1 MISWEIL
8 KIPVKRICIMSRCR
22 RKRINRFFY
31 IRKDTQSEI
40 FSIRIRKKSCNY
52 AITFWKIMFIAFE
65 RKLFSNI
72 KAQSFST
79 GVFIMSSKKY
89 TFNRLIWLQTRIF
102 IKKLSGITRWSRLA
116 LLSTQSRFF
125 FKRES
130 SGRTLECVSED
141 VKRLKKSAMLK
152 VICFTSS
159 VDLQSNIL
167 SKNRIHYL
175 EKKSIVPCST
185 ILAKEYKST

>member
-1 MISWEIL
+1 MWCKFSFIQTNNVFLEKAKQQDPIQKFLSIMISWEIL

-52 AITFWKIMFIAFE
+52 AITFWKIMFVAFE

-72 KAQSFST
+72 KAKSFSA

-102 IKKLSGITRWSRLA
+102 IKK
-116 LLSTQSRFF
+116 
-125 FKRES
+125 
-130 SGRTLECVSED
+130 TL
-141 VKRLKKSAMLK
+141 RNNQMKS
-152 VICFTSS
+152 FS
-159 VDLQSNIL
+159 VTIY
-167 SKNRIHYL
+167 SK
-175 EKKSIVPCST
+175 
-185 ILAKEYKST
+185 